1 MSASLGQRRRV
12 RVRRR
17 TPLRGQ
23 TGKAAGEVVV
33 GLEMRRELRSAVR
46 RFFDQGDE
54 QGVDLQAGELFRGHQ
69 AGAAGV
75 EGNVAATTSA
85 PRKRR
90 RTIWMWLRSEY
101 SSSA

>member
-1 MSASLGQRRRV
+1 MRCAS
-12 RVRRR
+12 
-17 TPLRGQ
+17 TPLQSRLPL
-23 TGKAAGEVVV
+23 GKGTSQRDATRRAGVVAAVVLN
-33 GLEMRRELRSAVR
+33 GPAG
-46 RFFDQGDE
+46 GDE

-69 AGAAGV
+69 GEAAVG
-75 EGNVAATTSA
+75 EGSVAATTSA